1 MSSWKHSL
9 AITLKSDPRGD
20 PVKKFLKGLKWFV
33 LHVEEIISIT
43 ALVVMIC
50 AVFLNV
56 LLRYLFRNPTSWS
69 DELAMICMAYVTFV
83 GGAVGYKHNL
93 HFGIDVILD
102 KLPHDVQ
109 MFIRRLSNFAFIP
122 LFAFLTYI
130 GMDLT
135 IHASKRMIYSNW
147 SYKIIDASLPIG
159 FASMTCYAI
168 YFFIMS
174 FTDKERYEKRFS
186 QIEDEQEPELTEG
199 GDK

>member
-1 MSSWKHSL
+1 M
-9 AITLKSDPRGD
+9 
-20 PVKKFLKGLKWFV
+20 KKFLKGLKWFV
-33 LHVEEIISIT
+33 LHVEEIIAVV
-43 ALVVMIC
+43 ALVIMIC

-56 LLRYLFRNPTSWS
+56 LLRYLWRNPTSWS

-102 KLPHDVQ
+102 KLPHNVQ
-109 MFIRRLSNFAFIP
+109 MFIRRACNAAFIP
-122 LFAFLTYI
+122 LFAFLTYVGI
-130 GMDLT
+130 DLT
-135 IHASKRMIYSNW
+135 LHASKRMIYSNW

-174 FTDKERYEKRFS
+174 FKDKEAYEKRFS
-186 QIEDEQEPELTEG
+186 QIEDDEPEAQITEG
-199 GDK
+199 E